1 MQNLCVPNVLYLPLS
16 NFPTNGE
23 LLILKVE
30 AQIVPVY
37 LIDILVTGKAEKY

>member
-1 MQNLCVPNVLYLPLS
+1 MSSKCAVPTLS
-16 NFPTNGE
+16 NFPTNDV

-37 LIDILVTGKAEKY
+37 LIDILVSGKAEKY